1 VSFILNVTCAEC
13 HIEVLYA
20 ECHIEV
26 LYVECHYAEC
36 RYAEC
41 LGANNIINSWSG
53 VRILTLATGNKK
65 ERKFPKV

>member
-1 VSFILNVTCAEC
+1 M
-13 HIEVLYA
+13 EVLYA

-41 LGANNIINSWSG
+41 RGANNIINSWSG
-53 VRILTLATGNKK
+53 VRILPLATGNKK
-65 ERKFPKV
+65 IENF